1 MLEQLNKN
9 HNKQGFDCGNEMLN
23 RYLHHQASQDIK
35 RKLAACFVH
44 TSSREI
50 LGYYTLSNTSIP
62 LDLLPPS
69 IRKKL
74 PTTYKAIPATL
85 LGRLAVSNKQQGQ
98 GIGKLLLMDALHR
111 SYITSTQ
118 LASFIRCCCRSN
130 RLQCQS
136 LLRVLRIHP
145 ITRQWKNVYC
155 DENAGRP
162 IHEIIKGILVRHI
175 RRCWCN

>member
-118 LASFIRCCCRSN
+118 LASFAVVVDPIDSHAKAFYEYYGFIQ
-130 RLQCQS
+130 LPDS
-136 LLRVLRIHP
+136 GKMFIAMKTLGVLF
-145 ITRQWKNVYC
+145 TK
-155 DENAGRP
+155 
-162 IHEIIKGILVRHI
+162 
-175 RRCWCN
+175 